1 MKTKIKY
8 YGFTPLTGKK
18 VFGYDFKFLKTN
30 LLIKTQDGWQS
41 VTKIFVKNEKVNLGV
56 GGNNDD

>member
-30 LLIKTQDGWQS
+30 LFIKSYDDWHS
-41 VTKIFVKNEKVNLGV
+41 VTKIFVKNGDEKDGDI
-56 GGNNDD
+56 GTTD

>member
-8 YGFTPLTGKK
+8 FGFTPLKGKK
-18 VFGYDFKFLKTN
+18 VFGDDFKFLKTN

-41 VTKIFVKNEKVNLGV
+41 VTKIFVKNEKVNFA
-56 GGNNDD
+56 GGNDDD